1 MQTETRKLLT
11 VVCEASLE
19 SRVIADLERLGARGY
34 TITDARGKGGRGVRD
49 AGWDR
54 SANLRIEVVCDAAT
68 ASAIA
73 AHLHDHY
80 YDHFAMIL
88 FIADVEVLRAGKF
101 GAGADGGSP

>member
-1 MQTETRKLLT
+1 MQTDHRKLLT

-34 TITDARGKGGRGVRD
+34 TIAETRGKGGRGVRD

-54 SANLRIEVVCDAAT
+54 STNLRIEVVCDSAT

-73 AHLHDHY
+73 THLRDNY
-80 YDHFAMIL
+80 YAHFAMIL
-88 FIADVEVLRAGKF
+88 FISDVEVLRAEKF
-101 GAGADGGSP
+101 

>member
-1 MQTETRKLLT
+1 MHNETRKLLT

-34 TITDARGKGGRGVRD
+34 TMTDARGKGGRGVRN

-54 SANLRIEVVCDAAT
+54 SANLRVEVVCDAAT

-73 AHLHDHY
+73 THLRDY
-80 YDHFAMIL
+80 YYEHFAMIL
-88 FIADVEVLRAGKF
+88 FISDVEVLRAEKF
-101 GAGADGGSP
+101 

>member
-1 MQTETRKLLT
+1 MQTESRKLLT

-19 SRVIADLERLGARGY
+19 SRVTADVERLGARGY
-34 TITDARGKGGRGVRD
+34 TISEVRGKGGRGVRD

-68 ASAIA
+68 AVAIA
-73 AHLHDHY
+73 THLRDRY

-88 FIADVEVLRAGKF
+88 FISDVDVLRADKF
-101 GAGADGGSP
+101 

>member
-34 TITDARGKGGRGVRD
+34 TITDARGKGSRGVRD

-54 SANLRIEVVCDAAT
+54 SANLRIEVVCDTAT

-73 AHLHDHY
+73 TNLRDHY
-80 YDHFAMIL
+80 YDCFAMIL
-88 FIADVEVLRAGKF
+88 FVSDVEVLRAGKF
-101 GAGADGGSP
+101 GVGSNPP